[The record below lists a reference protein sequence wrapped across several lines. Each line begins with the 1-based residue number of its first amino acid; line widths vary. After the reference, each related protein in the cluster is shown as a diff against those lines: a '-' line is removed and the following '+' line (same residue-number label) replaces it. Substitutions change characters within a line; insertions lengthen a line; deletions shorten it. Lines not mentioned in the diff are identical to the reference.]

1 MEVTAKEMLILDANT
16 FVAEIGLTSR
26 AGSAL
31 KHYLYRRGM
40 QLVVP
45 EVIAEECGRNLTDRA
60 RGKEKKYRRE
70 SAMAGTVLRRSE
82 WMAGPKR

>member
-1 MEVTAKEMLILDANT
+1 MEVTAKEVLILDTNT

-26 AGSAL
+26 DGSAL

-45 EVIAEECGRNLTDRA
+45 EVVAEKMRTEADRSCK
-60 RGKEKKYRRE
+60 RKEK
-70 SAMAGTVLRRSE
+70 
-82 WMAGPKR
+82 